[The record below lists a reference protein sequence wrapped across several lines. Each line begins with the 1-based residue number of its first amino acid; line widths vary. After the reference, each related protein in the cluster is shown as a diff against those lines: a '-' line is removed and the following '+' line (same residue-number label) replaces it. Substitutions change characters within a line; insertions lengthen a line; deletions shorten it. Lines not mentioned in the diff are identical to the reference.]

1 MSDEQTLTVGSLFAG
16 IGGFEAGFEATGRFE
31 TLWQVER
38 DEYASRVLA
47 KHWPNVRRHDDVCTW
62 PNETTES
69 VDVLLAGFPCQDIS
83 YAGKG
88 AGLNGKRS
96 GLFYEVMRI
105 VREMGP
111 RYVVLEN
118 VSALLTRGMGDVLGS
133 LSSLGFDAEWEVV
146 SAESVGAPHRR
157 DRVFVI
163 GWNTDGE
170 HVKAVG
176 GVQKRQVADSGGSGG
191 NLADSLGAGTGDQ
204 NGTTRRQK
212 REHSD
217 ASEPATLRQ
226 RDRETMSERIDASGG
241 NTRGVSDSSEQQRE
255 RLSKKTVCG
264 ERTLSGEPRRGSSDE
279 REVAPTLGALGRVA
293 DGFSLWLDEPRIGRT
308 AVGVVKRADRLR
320 CLGNAIVPQVA
331 KVVAERVLE
340 IEANIRKA

>member
-1 MSDEQTLTVGSLFAG
+1 MSGEQTLTVGSLFAG
-16 IGGFEAGFEATGRFE
+16 IGGFELGFEATGRFE

-62 PNETTES
+62 PNETTEP

-96 GLFYEVMRI
+96 GLFYEVMRT

-133 LSSLGFDAEWEVV
+133 LSSLGFDAEWEII
-146 SAESVGAPHRR
+146 SAQSVGARHRR

-163 GWNTDGE
+163 GY
-170 HVKAVG
+170 
-176 GVQKRQVADSGGSGG
+176 
-191 NLADSLGAGTGDQ
+191 LADSLGAGTGNK
-204 NGTTRRQK
+204 NGTTGRQK
-212 REHSD
+212 RESTD
-217 ASEPATLRQ
+217 APESATLRQ
-226 RDRETMSERIDASGG
+226 GNRETVPERVIASGRNCG
-241 NTRGVSDSSEQQRE
+241 DLADSGDEQRE
-255 RLSKKTVCG
+255 RMREKTFSG
-264 ERTLSGEPRRGSSDE
+264 QRTLSGESRRGSSDE
-279 REVAPTLGALGRVA
+279 REISPTLAPLGRVA
-293 DGFSLWLDEPRIGRT
+293 NGFSLWLDEPRIGRT
-308 AVGVVKRADRLR
+308 SVGVVKRANRLR

-340 IEANIRKA
+340 IEAMR